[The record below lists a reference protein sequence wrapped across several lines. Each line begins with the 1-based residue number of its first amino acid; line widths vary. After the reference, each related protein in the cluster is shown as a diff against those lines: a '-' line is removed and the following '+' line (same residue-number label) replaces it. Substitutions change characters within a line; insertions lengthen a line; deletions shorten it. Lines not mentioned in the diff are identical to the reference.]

1 MTGVAGV
8 FDNVQGLPLTLPGV
22 EVLDGR
28 QLCTSDVLGHT
39 HYPLKFLA
47 VGVRAIAV
55 PGSDATGQ
63 DALDVAAVEPFED
76 LRTNAKSFS
85 FPEGE

>member
-8 FDNVQGLPLTLPGV
+8 FDKFQGLPLTPPGV

-28 QLCTSDVLGHT
+28 QLCPSDVLGHT
-39 HYPLKFLA
+39 HYPLKCLA
-47 VGVRAIAV
+47 VRGREIAV

-63 DALDVAAVEPFED
+63 DALDVAAVEPVED
-76 LRTNAKSFS
+76 LRTHAKSF
-85 FPEGE
+85 

>member
-1 MTGVAGV
+1 MAG
-8 FDNVQGLPLTLPGV
+8 FCV

-28 QLCTSDVLGHT
+28 QLCHSDILGRT
-39 HYPLKFLA
+39 HYPLKCFA
-47 VGVRAIAV
+47 VGGQAIDV

-76 LRTNAKSFS
+76 LRTHAKSF
-85 FPEGE
+85 